1 MACRRRSSF
10 RKTATRG
17 PDTVLTMY
25 DSKACDNRV
34 LVSPGHPESS
44 ALVEVLKGPCS
55 DEVPRMPN
63 GCSEESDNCVPDDY
77 IAAVEQW
84 TTEGAKRP

>member
-1 MACRRRSSF
+1 MRCRRRSSF

-17 PDTVLTMY
+17 PDTVLTTY
-25 DSKACDNRV
+25 LSKACGNRL
-34 LVSPGHPESS
+34 LVS
-44 ALVEVLKGPCS
+44 
-55 DEVPRMPN
+55 PRMPN